1 MEPRNR
7 IHISGFNNV
16 SLTKIMA
23 AANLAQ
29 EISSHLLSKG
39 LTPTHTWLQTFLA
52 SQKPSIPLHAIKQ
65 TAFFRLTASDI
76 THTLQRSPNTVF
88 PNDIHNGQL
97 RERRVAGPIVVQVLG
112 VEDIGRSAWSQ
123 LEALEAEERGETTK
137 GREIIRVL
145 PGEEGPETTI
155 QQSSGP
161 HKLMMQDAQGTCVF
175 GMEMETVNGI
185 GLGMNIGTKVVLK
198 DVVVARGLL
207 LLEPRCVTVVGG
219 KIDEL
224 HKAWKIGRKEALRTK
239 ANAGNV

>member
-1 MEPRNR
+1 
-7 IHISGFNNV
+7 
-16 SLTKIMA
+16 MA
-23 AANLAQ
+23 ATNLAQ

-39 LTPTHTWLQTFLA
+39 LTPTQTWLQTFLT
-52 SQKPSIPLHAIKQ
+52 SQRPSIPLHAIKQ
-65 TAFFRLTASDI
+65 TAFFRLAASDI
-76 THTLQRSPNTVF
+76 THSLQKSPNTVF

-97 RERRVAGPIVVQVLG
+97 RERRIAGPIVVQVLG

-145 PGEEGPETTI
+145 PGEEGPETTV

-161 HKLMMQDAQGTCVF
+161 HKIMVQDVQGACVF
-175 GMEMETVNGI
+175 GVELESVTGV
-185 GLGMNIGTKVVLK
+185 GLGMNIGTKIVLK

-219 KIDEL
+219 KIEEL
-224 HKAWKIGRKEALRTK
+224 HQAWKKGRKEALRAK
-239 ANAGNV
+239 ANAGSGNG